1 MNNKSWLKHYDPD
14 VPYTL
19 APYPERTLIDVVSES
34 ANQRPNHPA
43 LLFQGNTVSY
53 KELAVQSQDIVNCYE
68 YSSYFDGV
76 SGHRELR

>member
-53 KELAVQSQDIVNCYE
+53 KELATKIEQT
-68 YSSYFDGV
+68 
-76 SGHRELR
+76 